1 MNLLR
6 WAPAAVLG
14 LGAMFTVGVDTQRT
28 MALRAPLAASMPADI
43 SGFAGSDLLLSDD
56 EQRVVGVT
64 DYVVRNYG
72 TAFSLYVG
80 YYDRQTQGRTI
91 HSPKNCLP
99 GAGWEALASRT
110 EDIETSGGVV
120 TVNRY
125 LIRKG
130 TQQALVLYWYQ
141 GRGRVEANEY
151 RVKFDLL
158 RDAVLRRRTEEAL
171 VRIVV
176 PVSDAEAK
184 AFDLGQRVVQTVVP
198 AVAKA
203 LPA

>member
-1 MNLLR
+1 MTLR
-6 WAPAAVLG
+6 
-14 LGAMFTVGVDTQRT
+14 T
-28 MALRAPLAASMPADI
+28 PLAASLPADI

-56 EQRVVGVT
+56 EERVVGVT

-80 YYDRQTQGRTI
+80 YYGRQTQGRTI

-110 EDIETSGGVV
+110 EDIETSAGVV

-130 TQQALVLYWYQ
+130 KQQALVLYWYQ
-141 GRGRVEANEY
+141 GRGRVESNEY

-176 PVSDAEAK
+176 PVSEAEAK
-184 AFDLGQRVVQTVVP
+184 AFDIGLRVVQTVVP